1 MKRIVYGTAIYLLL
15 AIAPA
20 LLGQSTSTGA
30 QLSGTILDPRGAVVP
45 GAKVTLRSNGSGM
58 TVPPSLIRTGDITFS
73 LFRRA
78 SDTLAVEAPGFQPAD
93 KHRRG
98 TDCRGNANLPVT
110 LQLAGVSQELIV
122 TADAEWWKRNGPL

>member
-45 GAKVTLRSNGSGM
+45 GAKVTLRSNGSGIDRSAVSDSYGGYHFLF
-58 TVPPSLIRTGDITFS
+58 VPPGQY
-73 LFRRA
+73 
-78 SDTLAVEAPGFQPAD
+78 TLAVEAPGFS
-93 KHRRG
+93 RLTNTG
-98 TDCRGNANLPVT
+98 VVLTVGEVANLPVT

-122 TADAEWWKRNGPL
+122 TADAE